1 MVGIMH
7 HVLILMGLVLGCA
20 GPQVVEDPFDNAVPK
35 YGDPT
40 YKTIWSWTD
49 PVDRQRNC
57 EASIEA
63 AELGWGYLEHGDP
76 STAMKRF
83 NQAWSLCPANPRAL
97 WGMAVVQYQRSR
109 SAADRGASRDRIE
122 CLDEAVS
129 LIEEAAALPPPG
141 APLLHHCAT
150 MLTVRGLLRR
160 ELDVDGW
167 TADFDRAEQRLRLAE
182 SIEVDPLLYDTWSK
196 LESHRGH
203 PDLAERFARKARLL
217 RDDKRA
223 GR

>member
-7 HVLILMGLVLGCA
+7 PVFILTSLVLGCA
-20 GPQVVEDPFDNAVPK
+20 GPQVVEDHFDSTVPK

-40 YKTIWSWTD
+40 YTTIWSWTD
-49 PVDRQRNC
+49 PANRLQSC

-63 AELGWGYLEHGDP
+63 AELGWGHLERGDP
-76 STAMKRF
+76 STAIKRF

-97 WGMAVVQYQRSR
+97 WGMAVVQYQKSR
-109 SAADRGASRDRIE
+109 SAADRDRID
-122 CLDEAVS
+122 CLDQAVS

-150 MLTVRGLLRR
+150 MLTVRGLLRKG
-160 ELDVDGW
+160 LGVDGW

-182 SIEVDPLLYDTWSK
+182 SIEVDPLLYETWSK

-203 PDLAERFARKARLL
+203 PDLAERYARKARLL

-223 GR
+223 NR